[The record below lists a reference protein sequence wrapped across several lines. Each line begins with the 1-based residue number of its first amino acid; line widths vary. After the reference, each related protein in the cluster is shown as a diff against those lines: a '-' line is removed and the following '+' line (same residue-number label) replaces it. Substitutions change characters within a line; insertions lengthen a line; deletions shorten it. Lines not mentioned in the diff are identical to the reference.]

1 MASSYNIIMVL
12 IGGILVSGVLDNK
25 ALEEE
30 ARLNTYL

>member
-1 MASSYNIIMVL
+1 MGNSYSIIIVL
-12 IGGILVSGVLDNK
+12 SNILVSGVLDNE